1 MGGCQTKQ
9 SKEVERRASS
19 DVAPK
24 QRERRVVLPEHVE
37 VDLYC
42 PEASSQEEVKKSE
55 ESRRIILKAL
65 EASVVFSGLE
75 QEQKEGIVRSMEAL
89 EVPAQNLL
97 IKQGDPGDAFYVVES
112 GRFDILVD
120 GERVAE
126 SSRGG
131 SFGELALIMN
141 QPRAASVLATEAS
154 LCWKIDRKPFRYF
167 LASSSNT
174 SLDEI
179 FTDLKTVKI
188 LQGLPAA
195 HLYKLAAHVSKEK
208 FGAGSVIIKKGET
221 GDKFY
226 MLKKGVVECRR
237 IGAEDARVELL
248 AGSHFGERALTHR
261 QPRACDVVAKTA
273 AECITLSKSDFEAL
287 LGSASDAM
295 DRQHVVNVV
304 RASRS
309 NRNLHPDKV
318 YENLEKGFLGAN
330 ETLPASEDH
339 FIAVT
344 KGRLILDRPAGIIRA
359 VDEGESYDGP
369 WSKGTAETDVEFY
382 KLRKREAEL
391 STTDFHQHTPEFFD
405 SLDVGRTLGTGT
417 FGRVKLATRGDETY
431 ALKLLVKQAMVD
443 LNQAESVELE
453 RRILFKLRG
462 HPFVLHCHATF
473 QSKDVCFFVLE
484 FVQGGELFSRVEGGV
499 HEDEAL
505 FHSACVIDALDHIHA
520 KAIVYRDLKPENV
533 LIDNRGFARIVDFG
547 FAKVLQKKTYTI
559 LGTPEY
565 LSPECVLG
573 KGYGFDVDLWAFGV
587 LVYETLAGRSPFYAS
602 NPDDTMT
609 VFRLIVAAKIKFP
622 PKKHPT
628 PLTQA
633 FVTGLLARD
642 LKERLGARHGAP
654 SIKAHAFF
662 SPIDFDNL
670 RAKKLTPPYVPNL
683 KTATDASLFDAY
695 PEDMALKP
703 YEGDNKIFSD
713 FGPKVRFS
721 SS

>member
-1 MGGCQTKQ
+1 MGRQGRWGVG
-9 SKEVERRASS
+9 KEQA
-19 DVAPK
+19 
-24 QRERRVVLPEHVE
+24 
-37 VDLYC
+37 
-42 PEASSQEEVKKSE
+42 
-55 ESRRIILKAL
+55 
-65 EASVVFSGLE
+65 
-75 QEQKEGIVRSMEAL
+75 EGIVRSMEAL
-89 EVPAQNLL
+89 ECPAQNLL
-97 IKQGDPGDAFYVVES
+97 SEAGRARGWRPAGRIGSGDRGVVVLED
-112 GRFDILVD
+112 RPEAV
-120 GERVAE
+120 
-126 SSRGG
+126 
-131 SFGELALIMN
+131 
-141 QPRAASVLATEAS
+141 SVGA
-154 LCWKIDRKPFRYF
+154 

-287 LGSASDAM
+287 LGN
-295 DRQHVVNVV
+295 VVNVV

-520 KAIVYRDLKPENV
+520 KAIVYRDLKPE
-533 LIDNRGFARIVDFG
+533 
-547 FAKVLQKKTYTI
+547 T
-559 LGTPEY
+559 
-565 LSPECVLG
+565 PECVLG

-609 VFRLIVAAKIKFP
+609 VFRLI
-622 PKKHPT
+622 
-628 PLTQA
+628 A